1 MISKDELVKNVAEKC
16 GVPLEISS
24 FFFEV
29 FINRVSNKLKPGE
42 TIQFDNY
49 GYFSKRNCRIHL
61 EKSADSPA
69 AKAYLLQL
77 ILFALEPKVKG
88 DLTSVHFLKIPN
100 LKSLWIDDKEFQNSL
115 KAGDFYP
122 HTERDQLIKAFA
134 TKAEVILGG
143 LRKDY
148 DSELENELSVP
159 LTFDLNFLIKS
170 GKKSSPTS
178 KIDAEKVDSKIKEEK
193 KDKNKTGEKTDELSE
208 DGLPW
213 NYGTKFL
220 EKNKSV
226 RPTDDSLT
234 MRPEG
239 RIDPNIQLRKE
250 SDISSEKRARLNEFE
265 PVHSHLSTDE
275 VEKDS
280 PEDVDTIKF
289 ILAKT
294 LDKDKESSAPKS
306 FTEVRSKTGASIV
319 KEDWKNKK
327 SGSTG
332 RLSETRLKYK
342 SYKQSR
348 NYLPLIILFAFVI
361 IAGAAIYYYFFRG
374 DGIEDGSEIT
384 VYDIKPPSNVNVI
397 ERDYEF
403 AVTYPYPKIEFRN
416 EISGYNPDAF
426 LVAEV
431 KPEIVLDKKP
441 EIKPD
446 VKPIVKSEK
455 TNIVKEQPDTK
466 ENIPTLVVEK
476 PEKQE
481 TIPDLKEESRS
492 RIFLYKNYYVV
503 YVGSFNSSEVANREA
518 DKYFD
523 LGYNAFIEVL
533 ERRGGKTLYKLNVG
547 DFTSEEFAR
556 DFESK
561 YLKK

>member
-42 TIQFDNY
+42 TIQLDNF

-61 EKSADSPA
+61 EKSADSQTT
-69 AKAYLLQL
+69 KAYLLQL
-77 ILFALEPKVKG
+77 ILFSLEPKVKS
-88 DLTSVHFLKIPN
+88 DLSSVHFLKIPN
-100 LKSLWIDDKEFQNSL
+100 LKTLWVDDKEFQNSL

-122 HTERDQLIKAFA
+122 HSEREQLIKAFA

-148 DSELENELSVP
+148 DSELENELTVP

-170 GKKSSPTS
+170 GQKSSSTS
-178 KIDAEKVDSKIKEEK
+178 KTDTDKIESKVNEEK
-193 KDKNKTGEKTDELSE
+193 KATDKTEGLTE

-220 EKNKSV
+220 EQKKGIK
-226 RPTDDSLT
+226 PTNDSQS
-234 MRPEG
+234 MRPKE
-239 RIDPNIQLRKE
+239 RIDPNILSRKE
-250 SDISSEKRARLNEFE
+250 SEISSEKRSRLNDFE
-265 PVHSHLSTDE
+265 PVRSHLSNGE

-294 LDKDKESSAPKS
+294 LDQEKEDSTPKS
-306 FTEVRSKTGASIV
+306 FTEVRSKTGARLV
-319 KEDWKNKK
+319 KEDGKNKK
-327 SGSTG
+327 SRSTG
-332 RLSETRLKYK
+332 RLSETRLKYQ
-342 SYKQSR
+342 SYKQTR
-348 NYLPLIILFAFVI
+348 NYLPLIILFAFVV

-374 DGIEDGSEIT
+374 DGIEDGSGMI
-384 VYDIKPPSNVNVI
+384 VYDVQPPSNVNVI

-416 EISGYNPDAF
+416 KITGYNPDAF
-426 LVAEV
+426 LVSEV
-431 KPEIVLDKKP
+431 KPEIILDKKP
-441 EIKPD
+441 EIKPE
-446 VKPIVKSEK
+446 VKPITKSSQ
-455 TNIVKEQPDTK
+455 TNVVKEPPKTT
-466 ENIPTLVVEK
+466 ETTTTPIE
-476 PEKQE
+476 EKQE
-481 TIPDLKEESRS
+481 TTPDLTEERSS

-503 YVGSFNSSEVANREA
+503 YVGSFNSSEAANREA

-523 LGYNAFIEVL
+523 MGYNAFIEVL
-533 ERRGGKTLYKLNVG
+533 ERRGGKTLYRLNVG

-556 DFESK
+556 QFEST
-561 YLKK
+561 YLNK

>member
-42 TIQFDNY
+42 TIQFDSY

-77 ILFALEPKVKG
+77 ILFSLEPKVKS

-148 DSELENELSVP
+148 DSELENELIIP
-159 LTFDLNFLIKS
+159 LTIDLNFLIKS
-170 GKKSSPTS
+170 GQKSTSTS
-178 KIDAEKVDSKIKEEK
+178 KTDIEKEGSKLNEEK
-193 KDKNKTGEKTDELSE
+193 KVVDKTEELSE

-220 EKNKSV
+220 EKNKGI
-226 RPTDDSLT
+226 RPTDDSQT
-234 MRPEG
+234 VRPKE

-250 SDISSEKRARLNEFE
+250 SNISSEKRARLNEFE
-265 PVHSHLSTDE
+265 PVRSHLSTEE
-275 VEKDS
+275 VDKDS

-294 LDKDKESSAPKS
+294 LEKDKESSTPKS
-306 FTEVRSKTGASIV
+306 FTEVRSKTGARLV
-319 KEDWKNKK
+319 KENGKNKK
-327 SGSTG
+327 SQSTG
-332 RLSETRLKYK
+332 HLSETRLKYK
-342 SYKQSR
+342 NYKQSR

-374 DGIEDGSEIT
+374 DGIEDGSGMI
-384 VYDIKPPSNVNVI
+384 VYDVQPPSNATII

-403 AVTYPYPKIEFRN
+403 AVTYPYPKIELRN
-416 EISGYNPDAF
+416 KISGYNPDAF
-426 LVAEV
+426 LVAEL
-431 KPEIVLDKKP
+431 KPEIIVDKKP

-446 VKPIVKSEK
+446 MKAIVKSEK
-455 TNIVKEQPDTK
+455 TNIVKEQPKTK
-466 ENIPTLVVEK
+466 EIIPTPVVEK

-481 TIPDLKEESRS
+481 TIPDIKEESSS

-503 YVGSFNSSEVANREA
+503 YVGSFNSSEAANREA

-561 YLKK
+561 YLNK